1 VLLAGACA
9 IGSTAILEALQT
21 PAEMMDPARSYLYS
35 MLVAFPFLTL
45 SVYLQ
50 SACRSVGDSA
60 GPLVAGAVGCA
71 LEAVLDPVLMQL
83 APAVGIPA
91 IAGAGMGTAVSS
103 AVAILLILRRLPEPV
118 WKSPSRT
125 TFISTSIGI
134 GEFALPVSLQLLAL
148 GASSVVL
155 FAIVNSVG
163 TTAAAAF
170 SATTLIWTYIN
181 LPIFELGSTLTTAVA
196 QNHDQ
201 LTLKRFFNLLKVSG
215 AIAISFCLPILLLAF
230 LLGPVILTWLLRSSP
245 EATSIAISIHQ
256 VYLLTLI
263 PTAIAATITG
273 ALRARGYV
281 WSLFTQQMV
290 VAFGIQIPV
299 AAYLWPDTSSN
310 GIWMSIGAYAAAWLI
325 GVGLILSRDLFLMN
339 RSGRLKNG

>member
-1 VLLAGACA
+1 
-9 IGSTAILEALQT
+9 
-21 PAEMMDPARSYLYS
+21 

-134 GEFALPVSLQLLAL
+134 GKFALPVSLQLLAL

-215 AIAISFCLPILLLAF
+215 AIAISICLPILLLAF

-325 GVGLILSRDLFLMN
+325 GVGLILSRDLVLMN